1 MCRPRKTLINLENT
15 EYYHC
20 VSRCVRRAFLCGYD
34 DDSKKNFDHR
44 RQWFVDRL
52 KLLTENFTIGVCAYA
67 VMSNHCH
74 LVLKVNL
81 KQSLEL
87 TDKEVIARWV
97 AIYPSGRLQLKD
109 YLNGTA
115 SDIQTK
121 EAKRRIKLWREQ
133 LKSISWFMR
142 SLNHY
147 IACKANKEDG
157 CKGHFWES
165 RFTSQALLD
174 DTARLSCMAY
184 VDLNPIRA
192 GVADDLNGSD
202 FTSIQE
208 RIQALKLAQQVSD
221 VDVRNENS
229 TKVKSYQ
236 PEWLLA
242 FGHSNSESNICFS
255 LVDYLN
261 MVYWTGREVRK
272 DKKGYIAPEVPEIL
286 KELNL
291 DAEHWLKLS
300 QRFEHLFAGFAAKRE
315 KLYFYA
321 NKIGQSHCKG
331 VGV

>member
-1 MCRPRKTLINLENT
+1 MSLNTRIKTIDLIN
-15 EYYHC
+15 
-20 VSRCVRRAFLCGYD
+20 S
-34 DDSKKNFDHR
+34 
-44 RQWFVDRL
+44 
-52 KLLTENFTIGVCAYA
+52 
-67 VMSNHCH
+67 
-74 LVLKVNL
+74 
-81 KQSLEL
+81 KQSFEL
-87 TDKEVIARWV
+87 TKKEVIARWV
-97 AIYPSGRLQLKD
+97 AIYPSGKTILKA
-109 YLNGTA
+109 YLDGTA
-115 SDIQTK
+115 DKKQIK
-121 EAKRRIKLWREQ
+121 AAKRTIKLWREQ

-192 GVADDLNGSD
+192 GIADDLNDSD

-208 RIQALKLAQQVSD
+208 RIQTLKLAQEACDIDINNKSES
-221 VDVRNENS
+221 N

-242 FGHSNSESNICFS
+242 FGNSHCDTNICFS
-255 LVDYLN
+255 LMDYLD
-261 MVYWTGREVRK
+261 MVDWTGREIRK
-272 DKKGYIAPEVPEIL
+272 DKKGYIAPEVPTIL
-286 KELNL
+286 KALNL
-291 DAEHWLKLS
+291 DAENWLKLS
-300 QRFEHLFAGFAAKRE
+300 QQFERLFAGFAAKRE